1 MSRTDGWVHL
11 CCLDVKFHLLG
22 GTFKGTG
29 PWISLESRK
38 SLKCFVLLI
47 SKCFYLFFLSES
59 LPACLGQMV
68 YSEGQKGQRSWELD
82 GTFVVHQRT
91 FFKFLF
97 NYADVVWSWV
107 MFKKLENLLSFL
119 FSFIRIYKAWQ
130 WPCADSY
137 SLLRTHL
144 ISATVSVRCGFV
156 SVR

>member
-29 PWISLESRK
+29 PWISWESRK
-38 SLKCFVLLI
+38 SLKCVVLLI
-47 SKCFYLFFLSES
+47 SKCFFFFFCQNL
-59 LPACLGQMV
+59 CLHASDRWSTVKAKKVNDPENLM
-68 YSEGQKGQRSWELD
+68 ELL
-82 GTFVVHQRT
+82 HRRT

-137 SLLRTHL
+137 SLLHTHL